1 MKSIPHI
8 TLTKQIAFSSNIVI
22 LSFDVVISFCIYY
35 ILRLVVIG
43 IVSTKKALYLWIESD
58 FHDDYYF

>member
-1 MKSIPHI
+1 MTSIPHI
-8 TLTKQIAFSSNIVI
+8 ILTKPIVISSNIVI
-22 LSFDVVISFCIYY
+22 FSFDFVTLFYIYY

-43 IVSTKKALYLWIESD
+43 NVSTKKALYLWIESD